1 MDPKEKK
8 HRRIQEVRSL
18 LDEFSKQH
26 LSPQLSQYVIK
37 LWDQIGRKRNYII
50 TEGKKEVWA
59 SAVVYVIA
67 RLNFLFDKDNSSFL
81 PPDTICNFFDTKKRT
96 VSARASDIEK
106 VFKIRLGHEDLCNT
120 EISDSLTFVRLP
132 NGLVLSKKMAKEMG
146 GLAVKKLE
154 KTNISLEDDMESA
167 DALPSLLS
175 SAFGQRKK
183 FVTLAKCSICNSR
196 KGKRKCTREK
206 GWVCSQCCG
215 NTRQAERCQGCEF
228 YRQSTP
234 TRRYAGIPRFS
245 TQDMA
250 SDFQLQSYADA
261 IEGTLCVWDHSH
273 QRLLSDISALRI
285 IEMLLDK
292 YYYHD
297 SDVSCTD
304 SLLREG
310 FDMVLNSIS
319 DDLADVSEGVIVKIL
334 GVIHFVARR
343 RSRGGREYLDVIQQY
358 VGLRVGSGMRLLL
371 DASS

>member
-1 MDPKEKK
+1 
-8 HRRIQEVRSL
+8 
-18 LDEFSKQH
+18 
-26 LSPQLSQYVIK
+26 
-37 LWDQIGRKRNYII
+37 
-50 TEGKKEVWA
+50 
-59 SAVVYVIA
+59 
-67 RLNFLFDKDNSSFL
+67 
-81 PPDTICNFFDTKKRT
+81 
-96 VSARASDIEK
+96 
-106 VFKIRLGHEDLCNT
+106 
-120 EISDSLTFVRLP
+120 LT
-132 NGLVLSKKMAKEMG
+132 
-146 GLAVKKLE
+146 
-154 KTNISLEDDMESA
+154 
-167 DALPSLLS
+167 
-175 SAFGQRKK
+175 
-183 FVTLAKCSICNSR
+183 KCSICNSR

-215 NTRQAERCQGCEF
+215 STRQAERCQGCEF

-273 QRLLSDISALRI
+273 QRLLSDVSALRI

-343 RSRGGREYLDVIQQY
+343 RSHGGREYLDIIQQY

-371 DASS
+371 DTSS